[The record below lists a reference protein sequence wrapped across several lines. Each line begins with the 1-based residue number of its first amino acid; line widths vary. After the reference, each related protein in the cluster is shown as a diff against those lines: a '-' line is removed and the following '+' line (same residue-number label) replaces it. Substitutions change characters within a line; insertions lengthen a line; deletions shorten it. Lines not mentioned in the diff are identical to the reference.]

1 MKYSRRDLSLLVVLV
16 GREWREIIG
25 VVEDG
30 KYRSLGE
37 APMPAAFEPYAQVWT
52 PETTIVARSPLPEE
66 QVVGMLR
73 RAVAEL
79 DPGIAIYGAGS
90 LTEQL
95 GLVLF
100 PARIAA
106 TVLGAFGLLAVVLA
120 ATGVYGAAPTFEPSR
135 EVKNKMGI
143 PRPGLVQLQ
152 AADFLAYELRKHRR
166 EAADRTARPVRRSF
180 YEILKVPVM
189 FMGAL
194 NDKNAAILCEVEN
207 VPKR

>member
-1 MKYSRRDLSLLVVLV
+1 MPGENPIGKRFRFDADR
-16 GREWREIIG
+16 GEWREIIG

-106 TVLGAFGLLAVVLA
+106 TVLARLVCWLWCWRPPGCMAQPPRSNRAERSKTKWA
-120 ATGVYGAAPTFEPSR
+120 SR
-135 EVKNKMGI
+135 
-143 PRPGLVQLQ
+143 VQ
-152 AADFLAYELRKHRR
+152 D
-166 EAADRTARPVRRSF
+166 
-180 YEILKVPVM
+180 
-189 FMGAL
+189 
-194 NDKNAAILCEVEN
+194 
-207 VPKR
+207 